1 MTVYLVVENKAQKE
15 ALRSKQAETLD
26 ADPAL
31 DLEETDQMRRMSEPW
46 CSGLFVLCGCA
57 GAGLTGIPGCAF
69 VTRGYGG
76 GDSHQ
81 PSPPAMKESPSGL
94 IAG

>member
-1 MTVYLVVENKAQKE
+1 MPTTAYLVIENKAQKE

-46 CSGLFVLCGCA
+46 CSGLFVFCFA
-57 GAGLTGIPGCAF
+57 VA
-69 VTRGYGG
+69 RGRV
-76 GDSHQ
+76 
-81 PSPPAMKESPSGL
+81 
-94 IAG
+94 